1 MADLFEERRQVLEVK
16 NLMNETMRSG
26 SDHNADCSSM
36 VLKLHGNFIF
46 DILEL
51 SAFQLCH
58 WEVEYD
64 EYLF

>member
-51 SAFQLCH
+51 SAFQQCH
-58 WEVEYD
+58 
-64 EYLF
+64 

>member
-26 SDHNADCSSM
+26 SDHNADCSST

-51 SAFQLCH
+51 SAFQQCH